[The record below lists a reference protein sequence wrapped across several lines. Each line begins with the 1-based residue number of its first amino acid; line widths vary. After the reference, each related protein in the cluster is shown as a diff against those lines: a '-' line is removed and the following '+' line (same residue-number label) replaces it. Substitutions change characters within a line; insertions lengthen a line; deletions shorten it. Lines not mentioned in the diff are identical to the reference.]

1 MCLNKT
7 QQKKKNRNIG
17 GLGVANFKNL
27 FSFEEIANFRDF
39 QVFDFSPYTKF
50 ENSKTQKYCPD
61 L

>member
-1 MCLNKT
+1 MP
-7 QQKKKNRNIG
+7 QQDTIEKKNRNIG

-39 QVFDFSPYTKF
+39 QAFDFSPYTKF
-50 ENSKTQKYCPD
+50 ENSKTQKYFPD